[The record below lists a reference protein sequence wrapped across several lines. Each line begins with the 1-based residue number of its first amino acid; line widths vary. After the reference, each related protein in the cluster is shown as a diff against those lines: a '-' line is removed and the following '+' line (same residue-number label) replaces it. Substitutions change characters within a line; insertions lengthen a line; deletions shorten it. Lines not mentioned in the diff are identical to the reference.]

1 MGDALGL
8 GKVSREVFRRSVLPF
23 LPVDGD
29 PELDGA
35 SVRLGGQTVI
45 AHSPSIGVPLE
56 ALGFFAFHYSASNVA
71 AKFGRPTHLIAG
83 IYLPLRTSEAD
94 LRTIARGLGEEA
106 GRYGVKVTA
115 GQTATYYGVEIP
127 LITST
132 CLGESIGAPPNPR
145 PGDRVLIVGEV
156 GGEAVWLKGLS
167 SGHGSEAWRSFT
179 PLPVILRL
187 QRVQGVR
194 LMHDVSEGG
203 VKGSL
208 NEVADSLGVRVDVS
222 SKNLVYAEGARGL
235 GEDPL
240 RGPSYGVLIVVSDPD
255 AIQDVTELCGD
266 LGLPCVDAGSI
277 RAGSGLYVDSVKVT
291 EQKRIGLDEM
301 YGSLRGGDEVTS
313 SLRGSLK
320 RLSGIPGLVDL
331 IPQVG
336 LNLVYSRPGPLDAG
350 DVAGLSGRVVAAM
363 GEALV
368 CGEVRYGASRF
379 LASVLLEAAKID
391 PSIRSAVD
399 IRGGCDIR
407 GRLEALGLSVEELPG
422 GEAAEGC
429 PVAHHIRSRGELSD
443 AYVHPGSL
451 GVEPTTTIL
460 SRDPMRL
467 VEILAELSKVA

>member
-1 MGDALGL
+1 LGDALGL
-8 GKVSREVFRRSVLPF
+8 GKVSKDVFRRSVLPF
-23 LPVDGD
+23 IPVDGD

-35 SVRLGGQTVI
+35 NVQLGGHTII

-71 AKFGRPTHLIAG
+71 AKFGKPTHLIAG
-83 IYLPLRTSEAD
+83 IYLPLHTSEAD
-94 LRTIARGLGEEA
+94 LRTIVRGLGEEA

-132 CLGESIGAPPNPR
+132 CLGESIGAPPPPR
-145 PGDRVLIVGEV
+145 PGDNVLIVGEV
-156 GGEAVWLKGLS
+156 GGETVWLKGLS
-167 SGHGSEAWRSFT
+167 GGRVSEAWRSFT

-187 QRVQGVR
+187 QGVPGIK

-208 NEVADSLGVRVDVS
+208 YEVAESLEVRVDVS
-222 SKNLVYAEGARGL
+222 SENLVYAEGVRGL

-240 RGPSYGVLIVVSDPD
+240 RGPSYGVLVVVSDPD
-255 AIQDVTELCGD
+255 AVQDVTDICCD
-266 LGLPCVDAGSI
+266 MGLPCVNAGSVG
-277 RAGSGLYVDSVKVT
+277 AGSGLYVDGVKVT
-291 EQKRIGLDEM
+291 EQKRIGLDEI

-313 SLRGSLK
+313 SLEGSLK

-336 LNLVYSRPGPLDAG
+336 LNLVYSRPDPVDAG

-368 CGEVRYGASRF
+368 CGEVKYGASRF

-391 PSIRSAVD
+391 PSIRSTVN

-422 GEAAEGC
+422 GETADGC
-429 PVAHHIRSRGELSD
+429 PVAHYIRSRGGLRD
-443 AYVHPGSL
+443 AYIHPGSH

-467 VEILAELSKVA
+467 VEILVELSKGA

>member
-1 MGDALGL
+1 LGDALGL
-8 GKVSREVFRRSVLPF
+8 GKVSRDVFRRSVLPF
-23 LPVDGD
+23 IPVESD

-35 SVRLGGQTVI
+35 SVQLGGHTVI

-71 AKFGRPTHLIAG
+71 AKFGRPTHLITG
-83 IYLPLRTSEAD
+83 IYLPLNTSEAD
-94 LRTIARGLGEEA
+94 LRTITRGLGEEA

-132 CLGESIGAPPNPR
+132 CLGESIGAPPPPR

-167 SGHGSEAWRSFT
+167 GGRGSEAWRSFT

-187 QRVQGVR
+187 QGVQGVR

-208 NEVADSLGVRVDVS
+208 YEAAESLGLRVVIS
-222 SKNLVYAEGARGL
+222 TENLTYAEGAREL

-240 RGPSYGVLIVVSDPD
+240 RGPSYGVLIVVSDPGVV
-255 AIQDVTELCGD
+255 QDVMDLCGD

-277 RAGSGLYVDSVKVT
+277 RAGSGLYVDGVKVT

-301 YGSLRGGDEVTS
+301 YGSVRGGDEVTS
-313 SLRGSLK
+313 SLEGSLK
-320 RLSGIPGLVDL
+320 CLSGIPGLVDL

-336 LNLVYSRPGPLDAG
+336 LNMVYSRPGPVDAG

-391 PSIRSAVD
+391 PSVRSAVN
-399 IRGGCDIR
+399 IRGGGDIR
-407 GRLEALGLSVEELPG
+407 GRLEALGLSVDELPG

-429 PVAHHIRSRGELSD
+429 PVAPHIRSRGVLRD
-443 AYVHPGSL
+443 AYVHPGSH

-460 SRDPMRL
+460 SLDPARL
-467 VEILAELSKVA
+467 VELLAELSKDA